1 MIQIRNGRFASREE
15 DSKSERANV
24 SGIGCSNDSL
34 TGAHVGMDDLKEGFG
49 PRTLYHEDY
58 KAKSDTLR
66 WQVHEDREMCDV
78 WCNGFLDDGFVESTG
93 IAGAEEQRV
102 DLNLVDKKRLLAINQ
117 YGCVTRIMSCVFGSR
132 LWQSENR

>member
-1 MIQIRNGRFASREE
+1 MIQIRKGRFASREE

-66 WQVHEDREMCDV
+66 WQVHEDREMYDV
-78 WCNGFLDDGFVESTG
+78 WCNGILGDGSCGSTG
-93 IAGAEEQRV
+93 TAGAEEQRV
-102 DLNLVDKKRLLAINQ
+102 DLVDKKRLLVMNQ